1 MNVDEAMALFG
12 PGNKK
17 FWTLQSGDHFN
28 AGETLACEVERL
40 RAELAA
46 AVAELDELVN
56 ETIKRNGW
64 GAE

>member
-1 MNVDEAMALFG
+1 MNVDEAMETAAEFKTDPMLF
-12 PGNKK
+12 
-17 FWTLQSGDHFN
+17 
-28 AGETLACEVERL
+28 AETVAVVLAAEVERL